1 MPDNIPVAKLM
12 EHQAISELRRLGEML
27 VKSNVAYHSDDEP
40 IIDDATYDSLK
51 ARNLEIELTFPHLKS
66 SDSPSDTIGARPSER
81 FKKIKHTVRMLSLS
95 NAFNANEI
103 DDFVLRI
110 KKFLNIPQVQ
120 PMAMVA
126 EPKIDGLS
134 LAIRYEHG
142 QLIHAVTRGDGDI
155 GEDVTANAKTI
166 EDIPTTLLGA
176 PDLLEV
182 RGEVYMSHLDFASL
196 NEVQS
201 NLNQKLFSNPRN
213 AAAGSLR
220 QLDAQITQKRPLK
233 FFAYAWGEISSPL
246 GNTQTEAVNRLKELG
261 FSVNPLFKSFGSTDG
276 LVKHYKEIE
285 KIRSDLGYDI
295 DGMVYKVDDLAFQ
308 ARLGFRATTPRWAIA
323 HKFQAEMAWTKLL
336 DIDIQVGRTGA
347 LSPVARL
354 YPVTVG
360 GVVVS
365 NATLHNEDYIKGV
378 DSKGRDIRDG
388 KDIRIGDWVQ
398 VYRAGD
404 VIPKISDVDLS
415 RRTKDSAPFD
425 FLTKLKAEGIE
436 GNRATG
442 DAVWRYSGN
451 QPSPYLAVEA
461 LKHFVSRQAFDIEGL
476 GIKQIEQFYQR
487 GWIRTPLDI
496 FTLREQYGS
505 GQAQQLKNLEGWGLT
520 SATKLFDSI
529 DQKRSV
535 PLYRFIFA
543 LGIRHVGEGSAKLLA
558 SHFLTWPSFRAAML
572 EALPESEAWET
583 LINIDGI
590 GTVLA
595 KSVIEP
601 FQDDAQLTE
610 IDALVDQLVVL
621 PVDENN
627 FTSSPVAA
635 QIVVFTG
642 TLEKMTRAEAKA
654 HAERLGAKVSGSV
667 SSKTDILIAGPG
679 AGSKIKKALEFGVKI
694 LDEEGWISLIEKS

>member
-1 MPDNIPVAKLM
+1 MPDHIPVVKLM
-12 EHQAISELRRLGEML
+12 EHQALSELQRLGEML
-27 VKSNVAYHSDDEP
+27 VKSNVAYYSDDEP

-365 NATLHNEDYIKGV
+365 NATLHNEDYIRGV

-451 QPSPYLAVEA
+451 QPSPHLAVEA

-496 FTLREQYGS
+496 FTLHEHYGS
-505 GQAQQLKNLEGWGLT
+505 GQAQELKNVEGWGLT
-520 SATKLFDSI
+520 SASKLFDSI
-529 DQKRSV
+529 DQKRRV

-627 FTSSPVAA
+627 FISSPVAA

>member
-1 MPDNIPVAKLM
+1 MPDHIPVVKLM
-12 EHQAISELRRLGEML
+12 EHQALSELQRLGEML
-27 VKSNVAYHSDDEP
+27 VKSNVAYYSDDEP

-285 KIRSDLGYDI
+285 KIRSNLGYDI
-295 DGMVYKVDDLAFQ
+295 DGML
-308 ARLGFRATTPRWAIA
+308 
-323 HKFQAEMAWTKLL
+323 
-336 DIDIQVGRTGA
+336 
-347 LSPVARL
+347 
-354 YPVTVG
+354 
-360 GVVVS
+360 
-365 NATLHNEDYIKGV
+365 
-378 DSKGRDIRDG
+378 
-388 KDIRIGDWVQ
+388 
-398 VYRAGD
+398 
-404 VIPKISDVDLS
+404 
-415 RRTKDSAPFD
+415 
-425 FLTKLKAEGIE
+425 
-436 GNRATG
+436 
-442 DAVWRYSGN
+442 
-451 QPSPYLAVEA
+451 
-461 LKHFVSRQAFDIEGL
+461 
-476 GIKQIEQFYQR
+476 
-487 GWIRTPLDI
+487 
-496 FTLREQYGS
+496 
-505 GQAQQLKNLEGWGLT
+505 
-520 SATKLFDSI
+520 
-529 DQKRSV
+529 
-535 PLYRFIFA
+535 
-543 LGIRHVGEGSAKLLA
+543 
-558 SHFLTWPSFRAAML
+558 
-572 EALPESEAWET
+572 
-583 LINIDGI
+583 
-590 GTVLA
+590 
-595 KSVIEP
+595 
-601 FQDDAQLTE
+601 
-610 IDALVDQLVVL
+610 
-621 PVDENN
+621 
-627 FTSSPVAA
+627 
-635 QIVVFTG
+635 
-642 TLEKMTRAEAKA
+642 
-654 HAERLGAKVSGSV
+654 
-667 SSKTDILIAGPG
+667 
-679 AGSKIKKALEFGVKI
+679 
-694 LDEEGWISLIEKS
+694 SLIHI